1 MDKITKVFIFL
12 FFVAITLTFVS
23 CVAEPYEKKIYPIE
37 QSLKIQ
43 ENEGLKFEGPS
54 ITDGSQFNFKVMNAG
69 QYELVIKDHFKNTIS
84 KSILDIQYGDNI
96 MTFYTNAILD
106 GDYTVEFIKNNEI
119 VRSQKITIQ

>member
-1 MDKITKVFIFL
+1 MDKLFDTLIIIFL
-12 FFVAITLTFVS
+12 VAIMAIATS
-23 CVAEPYEKKIYPIE
+23 CVTEPYEEKIYPIE

-43 ENEGLKFEGPS
+43 QNEGLKFEGPS

-84 KSILDIQYGDNI
+84 KSILDIQYGDNV

>member
-1 MDKITKVFIFL
+1 MKKFLDTMIIIFVVICFL
-12 FFVAITLTFVS
+12 LIAS
-23 CVAEPYEKKIYPIE
+23 CAMEPYEEKIYPIE

-43 ENEGLKFEGPS
+43 ENEGLKFAGPS
-54 ITDGSQFNFKVMNAG
+54 ITDASQFNFKVMDAG

-84 KSILDIQYGDNI
+84 KSILDIKYGDNV

-106 GDYTVEFIKNNEI
+106 GDYTVQFIKNNKV

>member
-12 FFVAITLTFVS
+12 FFVVITLTFVS
-23 CVAEPYEKKIYPIE
+23 CVTEPYEKKIYPIE

-54 ITDGSQFNFKVMNAG
+54 ITDGSQFNFKVMDAG

-84 KSILDIQYGDNI
+84 KSILDIQYGDNV

>member
-1 MDKITKVFIFL
+1 MKKLFIFL
-12 FFVAITLTFVS
+12 FLVS
-23 CVAEPYEKKIYPIE
+23 CVTEPYEQKIYPIE
-37 QSLKIQ
+37 QSLTIK

-106 GDYTVEFIKNNEI
+106 GDYTVEFIKNNKI

>member
-1 MDKITKVFIFL
+1 MKKILFIFL
-12 FFVAITLTFVS
+12 ILVS
-23 CVAEPYEKKIYPIE
+23 CYIEPYEQKIYPIA
-37 QSLKIQ
+37 QDLTIA

-54 ITDGSQFNFKVMNAG
+54 ITDGSLFNFKVMDAG

-84 KSILDIQYGDNI
+84 KSILDIQYGNNV

-106 GDYTVEFIKNNEI
+106 GDYTVQFIKNNEI

>member
-23 CVAEPYEKKIYPIE
+23 CVTEPYEKKIYPIE

-84 KSILDIQYGDNI
+84 KSILDIQYGDNV